1 MTLDTKG
8 YEVRRD
14 AWERGMVLASYL
26 EGQRKELESAQA
38 AAAAVTAEAQKKL
51 DVKTASVQTAYEV
64 AERKAAAVRA
74 AAAQLLTE
82 AFASAV
88 AQANDK
94 VALAQESVA
103 GAERQLREHEAEMA
117 KLGMTT
123 VTATVSGG
131 STRL

>member
-1 MTLDTKG
+1 MTMNPKD

-26 EGQRKELESAQA
+26 EGQKKALESAQA
-38 AAAAVTAEAQKKL
+38 EAAVVQAEAQKKL
-51 DVKTASVQTAYEV
+51 DVETAAVQTAYEE

-74 AAAQLLTE
+74 AARQRLMVDFE
-82 AFASAV
+82 SAV

-94 VALAQESVA
+94 VALAEESVA
-103 GAERQLREHEAEMA
+103 GAELQLREHEAVLA